1 MTARPRTALRLD
13 ALAWAYEPIA
23 MRLCRAAAWRPAVVA
38 AVDPRPGMRVLDLG
52 CGPGRL
58 CRLLARACPEA
69 TVVGVEPDPVMLA
82 RARRAATADAADL
95 RFVAADATALPA
107 TAPLDRP
114 FDVCVS
120 TLMFHHLA
128 PAAKRRALG
137 EAVRLLA
144 PGGRLVVADWGPPAT
159 VAGHAAFA
167 VTRLFDGRAVTRAH
181 ADGGFVA
188 MLREAGVADLAER
201 GRWPTAVGTLCLYTA
216 RKP

>member
-1 MTARPRTALRLD
+1 LTARPRTALGLD

-23 MRLCRAAAWRPAVVA
+23 MRVCRAAAWRPAVVA
-38 AVDPRPGMRVLDLG
+38 AVDPRPGMRILDLG
-52 CGPGRL
+52 CGPGTL

-82 RARRAATADAADL
+82 RARRAAADATGL
-95 RFVAADATALPA
+95 CFVRADATALPA
-107 TAPLDRP
+107 TAPLDRV
-114 FDVCVS
+114 FDVGVS

-128 PAAKRRALG
+128 PDDKRAALG

-167 VTRLFDGRAVTRAH
+167 VTRLFDGRTVTRAH